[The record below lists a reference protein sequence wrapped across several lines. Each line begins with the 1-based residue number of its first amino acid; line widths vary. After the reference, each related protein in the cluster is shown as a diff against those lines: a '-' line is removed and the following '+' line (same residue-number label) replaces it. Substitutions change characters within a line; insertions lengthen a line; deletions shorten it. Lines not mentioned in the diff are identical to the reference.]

1 MVPWVVINRQHLP
14 RPARGPRQARKPCPI
29 RVSRLSYSQ
38 SSASNLIFL
47 NVSKFGRLDFQ
58 ICQNSPFGTHS
69 PFIVQKIVPF
79 FSCTY
84 LMPILNP
91 FYFQIHPWPALYPP
105 PTINTVERNSHNHRY
120 LHLHRRSR

>member
-1 MVPWVVINRQHLP
+1 MVPWAVINRQHLP

-69 PFIVQKIVPF
+69 PLIVEKIVPF

-84 LMPILNP
+84 VMPILHP
-91 FYFQIHPWPALYPP
+91 FYFQIHAWNGVYPP
-105 PTINTVERNSHNHRY
+105 PTKKKGRPHEHNN
-120 LHLHRRSR
+120 L